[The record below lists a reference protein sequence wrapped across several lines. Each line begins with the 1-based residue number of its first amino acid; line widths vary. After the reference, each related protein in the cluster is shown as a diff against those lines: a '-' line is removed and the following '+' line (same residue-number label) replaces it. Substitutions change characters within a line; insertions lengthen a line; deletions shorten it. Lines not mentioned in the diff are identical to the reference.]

1 MNAPLPAVFSIP
13 ERIFI
18 ISNGKKQRISPI
30 VWNRAEKPGH
40 RWQQVWD
47 MQSATGVIPLRPA
60 RPPASTPIPRN
71 SPGPHNRPIQPQNAI
86 SHTRRSFAKSKV
98 RAPATRSKR
107 RIPTGESWWGF
118 SSYDLPLCLCQVLR
132 SATPPYFLSAAEFLK
147 DLVVRYGLADHLSNP
162 ILWDEPAELPARP
175 LTTQSL
181 TRGGREGKRTRP
193 DPHGLKG
200 GPTQGI
206 DKRTRDEGA
215 INLQNGPR
223 EKREF

>member
-98 RAPATRSKR
+98 RAPATRSKEESR
-107 RIPTGESWWGF
+107 LAKAGGDFLLMTYLCASVKYSVQLLLPISSPPPSFSRIS
-118 SSYDLPLCLCQVLR
+118 
-132 SATPPYFLSAAEFLK
+132 
-147 DLVVRYGLADHLSNP
+147 
-162 ILWDEPAELPARP
+162 
-175 LTTQSL
+175 
-181 TRGGREGKRTRP
+181 
-193 DPHGLKG
+193 
-200 GPTQGI
+200 
-206 DKRTRDEGA
+206 
-215 INLQNGPR
+215 
-223 EKREF
+223 